1 MQASFLILMFAATF
15 GSIIFG
21 VRVML
26 ALIVMP
32 LLIAGLAAL
41 FGSFDAYLLTAIPQR
56 VFGILANPVLQ
67 AVPLFIL
74 MGKVLEHSGL
84 VEDLLNSLAQ
94 PGSGNG
100 MRLGFGVLLIAV
112 VIAASTGIVGATITL
127 LGVIA
132 LPAMLRSGLSE
143 KLSAGLICAS
153 GSLGQII
160 PPSIMLVLLAD
171 QISNAWQA
179 SQRASGNFS
188 VEPVTVGHVFAA
200 AIVPG
205 LVLAILYGIW
215 FVFSIQ
221 NQSGNTPASPKN
233 EADDFAATPGYFHH
247 LPVFII
253 LLAVP
258 ATILFG
264 FATATEAASLGAALA
279 VLLMAIQKGAAFIS
293 PRVSRVLTETLE
305 LTGVIFG
312 IIFGASVL
320 SLVFRGLEGDIYVEA
335 ILSAMPGEALGALLF
350 IMLVIFLL
358 GFIMEFVEIVFIVV
372 PVAAPVLFVLGV
384 DPIWFAVL
392 VAINLQISFL
402 TPPLGIS
409 LFYFQSVSDISAAKL
424 YSAVVPFIV
433 LQIIALGLVFIVPE
447 LATWLPDQL
456 F

>member
-1 MQASFLILMFAATF
+1 MHAFFLILMFAATF
-15 GSIIFG
+15 GAIIFG
-21 VRVML
+21 VRVIL
-26 ALIVMP
+26 ALTIMP

-41 FGSFDAYLLTAIPQR
+41 SGSFDAYILTAIPQR
-56 VFGILANPVLQ
+56 IYGILANPVLQ

-84 VEDLLNSLAQ
+84 VEDLLNGLARS
-94 PGSGNG
+94 GSGNG
-100 MRLGFGVLLIAV
+100 MRLGFGVLAIAV

-160 PPSIMLVLLAD
+160 PPSMMLVLLAD
-171 QISNAWQA
+171 QVSNAWQA
-179 SQRASGNFS
+179 SQRAVGNFA
-188 VEPVTVGHVFAA
+188 VEPVTVGHMFAA

-215 FVFSIQ
+215 LVFSLRS
-221 NQSGNTPASPKN
+221 QSGNTPASPRIR
-233 EADDFAATPGYFHH
+233 ASDFIEPGYLHH

-258 ATILFG
+258 LTILFG
-264 FATATEAASLGAALA
+264 LATATEAASLGAALA
-279 VLLMAIQKGAAFIS
+279 VLLMAIQKGADFIT
-293 PRVSRVLTETLE
+293 PRVSRILTETLE

-312 IIFGASVL
+312 IIIGASVL
-320 SLVFRGLEGDIYVEA
+320 SLIFRGLEGDVYVEA
-335 ILSAMPGEALGALLF
+335 ILSAMPGEMLGALLF
-350 IMLVIFLL
+350 ILLVIFLL
-358 GFIMEFVEIVFIVV
+358 GIIMEFVEIVFIVV
-372 PVAAPVLFVLGV
+372 PVAAPVLFALGV

-409 LFYFQSVSDISAAKL
+409 LFYFQSVSDIGAARL

-433 LQIIALGLVFIVPE
+433 LQLMALGLVFIIPE
-447 LATWLPDQL
+447 LAIWLPGLL

>member
-1 MQASFLILMFAATF
+1 MQAFFLILMFAATF

-160 PPSIMLVLLAD
+160 PPAMHLKSDL
-171 QISNAWQA
+171 
-179 SQRASGNFS
+179 RA
-188 VEPVTVGHVFAA
+188 
-200 AIVPG
+200 
-205 LVLAILYGIW
+205 
-215 FVFSIQ
+215 
-221 NQSGNTPASPKN
+221 TPA
-233 EADDFAATPGYFHH
+233 
-247 LPVFII
+247 
-253 LLAVP
+253 
-258 ATILFG
+258 
-264 FATATEAASLGAALA
+264 
-279 VLLMAIQKGAAFIS
+279 
-293 PRVSRVLTETLE
+293 
-305 LTGVIFG
+305 
-312 IIFGASVL
+312 
-320 SLVFRGLEGDIYVEA
+320 
-335 ILSAMPGEALGALLF
+335 
-350 IMLVIFLL
+350 
-358 GFIMEFVEIVFIVV
+358 
-372 PVAAPVLFVLGV
+372 
-384 DPIWFAVL
+384 
-392 VAINLQISFL
+392 
-402 TPPLGIS
+402 
-409 LFYFQSVSDISAAKL
+409 
-424 YSAVVPFIV
+424 
-433 LQIIALGLVFIVPE
+433 
-447 LATWLPDQL
+447 
-456 F
+456 

>member
-1 MQASFLILMFAATF
+1 MQAFFLILMFAATF
-15 GSIIFG
+15 GAIILG
-21 VRVML
+21 VRVIL
-26 ALIVMP
+26 ALTIMP

-41 FGSFDAYLLTAIPQR
+41 SGSFDAYILTAIPQR
-56 VFGILANPVLQ
+56 IYGVLANPVLQ

-84 VEDLLNSLAQ
+84 VEDLLNGLARSG
-94 PGSGNG
+94 PGNG
-100 MRLGFGVLLIAV
+100 MRLGFGVLVIAV

-179 SQRASGNFS
+179 SQRAAGNFA

-215 FVFSIQ
+215 LVFSLRS
-221 NQSGNTPASPKN
+221 QSGNTPASPRIR
-233 EADDFAATPGYFHH
+233 ASDFIEPGYLHH

-258 ATILFG
+258 LTILFG
-264 FATATEAASLGAALA
+264 LATATEAASLGAALA
-279 VLLMAIQKGAAFIS
+279 VLLMAIQKGADFIT
-293 PRVSRVLTETLE
+293 PRVSRILTETLE

-312 IIFGASVL
+312 IIIGASVL
-320 SLVFRGLEGDIYVEA
+320 SLIFRGLEGDVYVEA
-335 ILSAMPGEALGALLF
+335 ILSAMPGEMLGALLF
-350 IMLVIFLL
+350 ILLVIFLL

-372 PVAAPVLFVLGV
+372 PVAAPVLFALGV

-409 LFYFQSVSDISAAKL
+409 LFYFQSVSDIGAARL

-433 LQIIALGLVFIVPE
+433 LQLMALGLVFIFPE
-447 LATWLPDQL
+447 LAIWLPGQL

>member
-1 MQASFLILMFAATF
+1 MHAFFLILMFAATF
-15 GSIIFG
+15 GAIIFG
-21 VRVML
+21 VRVIL
-26 ALIVMP
+26 ALTIMP

-41 FGSFDAYLLTAIPQR
+41 SGSFDAYILTAIPQR
-56 VFGILANPVLQ
+56 IYGILANPVLQ

-84 VEDLLNSLAQ
+84 VEDLLNGLARSG
-94 PGSGNG
+94 PGNG
-100 MRLGFGVLLIAV
+100 MRLGFGVLVIAV

-171 QISNAWQA
+171 QVSNAWQA
-179 SQRASGNFS
+179 SQRALGNFA

-215 FVFSIQ
+215 LVFSLK
-221 NQSGNTPASPKN
+221 NQSSNTPALSKN
-233 EADDFAATPGYFHH
+233 RANDFVEPGYLHH
-247 LPVFII
+247 LPVFVI

-258 ATILFG
+258 LTILFG
-264 FATATEAASLGAALA
+264 LATATEAASLGAALA
-279 VLLMAIQKGAAFIS
+279 VLLMAIQKGADFIT
-293 PRVSRVLTETLE
+293 PRVSRILTETLE

-312 IIFGASVL
+312 IIIGASVL
-320 SLVFRGLEGDIYVEA
+320 SLIFRGLEGDVYVEA
-335 ILSAMPGEALGALLF
+335 TLSAMPGEMLGALLF
-350 IMLVIFLL
+350 ILVVIFLL

-372 PVAAPVLFVLGV
+372 PVAAPVLFALGV

-409 LFYFQSVSDISAAKL
+409 LFYFQSVSDIGAARL

-433 LQIIALGLVFIVPE
+433 LQLMALGLVFIIPE
-447 LATWLPDQL
+447 LAIWLPDLL